1 MLRFND
7 ILERLTS
14 YYPNADIELL
24 KKAYV
29 FSAKVHLG
37 QVRLSGEPYLN
48 HPLEVAGILT
58 QLKLNVASVATGLLH
73 DTMEDTLTTLKEIQ
87 ENFGEETAQLVDGLT
102 KISLISLRSS
112 EERQAENFRK
122 MILAMVKDIRVIL
135 IKLADRLHNMRTL
148 QYQSPEKQSEISQET
163 LDIYAPLAD
172 RLGIDWIKSE
182 LEDLAF
188 QYLYP
193 ENYDKIRR
201 KIAKKEKER
210 TRYIEEVKRT
220 LMKKLYENH
229 IEGEVTGRLKQIYS
243 IYLKMKEQN
252 IDFDQ
257 VYDITAFRVIVHSI
271 KECYDVLG
279 IIHSTWKPIPG
290 KFKDYVGLPK
300 ENMYQSLHTTVIGP
314 YGERIEIQ
322 IRTHEMHKISE
333 EGIAAHWK
341 YKGGKVVEEAE
352 DKRFTWLRQLLE
364 WQRDLKD
371 NREFIESVKVELF
384 PNEVYIFTPK
394 GEVKQFPVGST
405 PIDFAYSIHSDIG
418 NHCVGA
424 KVNSKIVP
432 LRYELRSGDT
442 IEILTSPNQ
451 KPSKDWLKL
460 VKTSRAKAKIRQW
473 FTAEEREKS
482 ITLGKEIL
490 EKELRKYDLQQ
501 AKLMKSGELAKVA
514 NEFSYQGVE
523 DLIAAVGYGKVTAN
537 QVIGKI
543 LPQEKLDQQKEE
555 LQEGRLKH
563 LIQKITRG
571 PKDALLIKGIDNVMV
586 RYAGCCNPVPGDK
599 VVGFI
604 TRGRGVTIHTADCQN
619 AMDDDPHRKVE
630 VEWDSTKE
638 YSYPVPIRIY
648 SEDKK
653 GLLGEI
659 SNSISSNGANIRN
672 ARVDTTEDK
681 KAVSTF
687 EVEIRD
693 LNHLNKVIRAL
704 GKIKGVRQVE
714 RMRVEAPPNLNPQT
728 LLSAK
733 PKSQTNPNPKQSLT
747 AN

>member
-7 ILERLTS
+7 VLERLTS
-14 YYPNADIELL
+14 YQPNADIELL

-58 QLKLNVASVATGLLH
+58 QLKLDVASVATGLLH
-73 DTMEDTLTTLKEIQ
+73 DTVEDTLTTPKEIQ
-87 ENFGEETAQLVDGLT
+87 ENFGEEIAQLVDGLT
-102 KISLISLRSS
+102 KISRMSLRSS
-112 EERQAENFRK
+112 EEHQAENFRK

-148 QYQSPEKQSEISQET
+148 QYQSPEKQMEIAQET
-163 LDIYAPLAD
+163 LDIYAPLAH
-172 RLGIDWIKSE
+172 RLGIEWLKSE

-188 QYLYP
+188 QYLHP
-193 ENYDKIRR
+193 EIYDEIRR

-210 TRYIEEVKRT
+210 ARYIDEVKRT

-229 IEGEVTGRLKQIYS
+229 IEGEVTGRLKQIHS

-257 VYDITAFRVIVHSI
+257 VYDITAFRVIVNSI
-271 KECYDVLG
+271 KACYDVLG
-279 IIHSTWKPIPG
+279 IIHSIWKPIPG
-290 KFKDYVGLPK
+290 KFKDYIGLPK

-322 IRTHEMHKISE
+322 IRTHEMHKIAE

-341 YKGGKVVEEAE
+341 YKEGKLVEEAE

-371 NREFIESVKVELF
+371 NQEFIESLKVDLF

-394 GEVKQFPVGST
+394 GEVRQFPIGST
-405 PIDFAYSIHSDIG
+405 PVDFAYSIHSDIG

-424 KVNSKIVP
+424 KVNGKIVP

-460 VKTSRAKAKIRQW
+460 VKTSRAKTKIRQW
-473 FTAEEREKS
+473 FTVEEREKS
-482 ITLGKEIL
+482 ITLGKDIL

-501 AKLMKSGELAKVA
+501 TKLIKSGELAKVA
-514 NEFSYQGVE
+514 NEFSFQGVE

-537 QVIGKI
+537 QIIGKI
-543 LPQEKLDQQKEE
+543 LPQEKLEQQKEE
-555 LQEGRLKH
+555 LEGGRIKH
-563 LIQKITRG
+563 LIQKITRA
-571 PKDALLIKGIDNVMV
+571 PKDALLIRGIDNVMV

-619 AMDDDPHRKVE
+619 AIDDDPHRKVE

-638 YSYPVPIRIY
+638 YSYPVRIRIY

-653 GLLGEI
+653 GLLAEI
-659 SNSISSNGANIRN
+659 SNSLSSNKANIKN

-681 KAVSTF
+681 KAIGTF

-704 GKIKGVRQVE
+704 EKIKGVHGVE
-714 RMRVEAPPNLNPQT
+714 RMRVETQT
-728 LLSAK
+728 ES
-733 PKSQTNPNPKQSLT
+733 
-747 AN
+747 

>member
-7 ILERLTS
+7 ILERLIS
-14 YYPNADIELL
+14 YNPHADTDLL
-24 KKAYV
+24 RKAYV

-37 QVRLSGEPYLN
+37 QVRLSGEPYLI

-58 QLKLNVASVATGLLH
+58 QLRLDVASVATGLLH
-73 DTMEDTLTTLKEIQ
+73 DTMEDTLTNIKEIQ
-87 ENFGEETAQLVDGLT
+87 ENFGEEIAQLVDGVT
-102 KISLISLRSS
+102 KISQISLRSS
-112 EERQAENFRK
+112 EEGQAENFRK

-148 QYQSPEKQSEISQET
+148 KHHSPEKQMEIAQET
-163 LDIYAPLAD
+163 IDIYAPLAH
-172 RLGIDWIKSE
+172 RLGIDWVKSE

-188 QYLYP
+188 QYIYP
-193 ENYDKIRR
+193 KIYEEIQR

-210 TRYIEEVKRT
+210 ARYIDEVKRT
-220 LMKKLYENH
+220 LMKKLYENR

-243 IYLKMKEQN
+243 IYLKMKDQN

-257 VYDITAFRVIVHSI
+257 VFDITAFRVIVNSI

-279 IIHSTWKPIPG
+279 IIHSLWKPIPG
-290 KFKDYVGLPK
+290 KFKDYIGLSK
-300 ENMYQSLHTTVIGP
+300 ENMYQSLHTSVIGP

-322 IRTHEMHKISE
+322 IRTHEMHRIAE

-341 YKGGKVVEEAE
+341 YKEGKAFEEAD

-371 NREFIESVKVELF
+371 DAEFIESVKVDLF

-394 GEVKQFPVGST
+394 GSVKQFPIGAT
-405 PIDFAYSIHSDIG
+405 PVDFAYSIHSDVG

-424 KVNSKIVP
+424 KVNGKIVP
-432 LRYELRSGDT
+432 LKYVLRSGNT
-442 IEILTSPNQ
+442 VEIMTSPGQ
-451 KPSKDWLKL
+451 KPSKDWLKF

-490 EKELRKYDLQQ
+490 EKELRKYNLQQ
-501 AKLMKSGELAKVA
+501 AKLIKSGDLAKVA
-514 NEFSYQGVE
+514 GEFSFQGVD

-537 QVIGKI
+537 QIIGKI
-543 LPQEKLDQQKEE
+543 LPQERLEQTEVQEE
-555 LQEGRLKH
+555 GHLKR
-563 LIQKITRG
+563 LIQKVTRS
-571 PKDALLIKGIDNVMV
+571 PRDALLIKGIDNVMV

-604 TRGRGVTIHTADCQN
+604 TRGRGVTIHSADCQN
-619 AMDDDPHRKVE
+619 AMDDDPNRKVE

-638 YSYPVPIRIY
+638 YIYPVRIRIH

-653 GLLGEI
+653 GLLAEI
-659 SNSISSNGANIRN
+659 SHSFSSREANIKN
-672 ARVDTTEDK
+672 AKVETTEDK

-693 LNHLNKVIRAL
+693 LNHLNKVIKTL
-704 GKIKGVRQVE
+704 EKIKGIYRVE
-714 RMRVEAPPNLNPQT
+714 RLRLEAE
-728 LLSAK
+728 A
-733 PKSQTNPNPKQSLT
+733 QS
-747 AN
+747 

>member
-7 ILERLTS
+7 ILERLIS
-14 YYPNADIELL
+14 YQPNADIELL

-58 QLKLNVASVATGLLH
+58 QLRLDAASVATGLLH
-73 DTMEDTLTTLKEIQ
+73 DTVEDTLTTLEEIL
-87 ENFGEETAQLVDGLT
+87 ENFGEEIAQLVDGLT

-148 QYQSPEKQSEISQET
+148 KYHSPDRQLDISQET

-188 QYLYP
+188 QYLHP
-193 ENYDKIRR
+193 EIYDEIRR

-210 TRYIEEVKRT
+210 IRYIDEVKRT
-220 LMKKLYENH
+220 LMKKLYENR
-229 IEGEVTGRLKQIYS
+229 IEGEVSGRLKQIYS
-243 IYLKMKEQN
+243 IYLKMKDQN
-252 IDFDQ
+252 LDFDQ
-257 VYDITAFRVIVHSI
+257 VYDITAFRVIVSSI

-279 IIHSTWKPIPG
+279 IIHSIWKPIPG
-290 KFKDYVGLPK
+290 KFKDYIGLPK

-322 IRTHEMHKISE
+322 IRTHEMHKIAE

-341 YKGGKVVEEAE
+341 YKRGKVLEEAD

-371 NREFIESVKVELF
+371 NREFIESVKVDLF

-394 GEVKQFPVGST
+394 GEVKQFPIGST

-424 KVNSKIVP
+424 KVNNKIVP
-432 LRYELRSGDT
+432 LKYELRSGDT

-490 EKELRKYDLQQ
+490 DKELRKYNLQQ

-514 NEFSYQGVE
+514 SDFSYQGVD

-537 QVIGKI
+537 QIIGKI
-543 LPQEKLDQQKEE
+543 LPQEKLEQQKEE

-571 PKDALLIKGIDNVMV
+571 PKDAILIKGIDNVMV

-638 YSYPVPIRIY
+638 YSYPVRIRIY

-659 SNSISSNGANIRN
+659 SSSISSNGANIKN

-681 KAVSTF
+681 KAISTF

-693 LNHLNKVIRAL
+693 LNHLTKVMRAL

-714 RMRVEAPPNLNPQT
+714 RMRTETPAEA
-728 LLSAK
+728 
-733 PKSQTNPNPKQSLT
+733 
-747 AN
+747 

>member
-14 YYPNADIELL
+14 YNPNADTDLL
-24 KKAYV
+24 RKAYV
-29 FSAKVHLG
+29 FTAKVHLG

-58 QLKLNVASVATGLLH
+58 QLKLDVASVATGLLH
-73 DTMEDTLTTLKEIQ
+73 DTVEDTLTTLKEIQ
-87 ENFGEETAQLVDGLT
+87 ENFGEEIARLVDGLT
-102 KISLISLRSS
+102 KISQIALRSS
-112 EERQAENFRK
+112 EEHQAENFRK

-135 IKLADRLHNMRTL
+135 IKLSDRLHNMRTL
-148 QYQSPEKQSEISQET
+148 KYQTPEKQIEIAQET
-163 LDIYAPLAD
+163 LDIYAPLAH
-172 RLGIDWIKSE
+172 RLGIDWIKAE
-182 LEDLAF
+182 LQGLAF
-188 QYLYP
+188 QYLHADIY
-193 ENYDKIRR
+193 EEIQR

-210 TRYIEEVKRT
+210 ARYIDEVKRT
-220 LMKKLYENH
+220 LMRKLYENR
-229 IEGEVTGRLKQIYS
+229 ITGEVTGRLKQIYS
-243 IYLKMKEQN
+243 IYLKMKDQN

-257 VYDITAFRVIVHSI
+257 VYDITAFRVVVNSI

-279 IIHSTWKPIPG
+279 IIHSLWKPIPG

-322 IRTHEMHKISE
+322 IRTQEMHKIAE

-341 YKGGKVVEEAE
+341 YKEGKVFEKE
-352 DKRFTWLRQLLE
+352 DDKQFTWLRQLLE

-371 NREFIESVKVELF
+371 DREFIESVKVDLF

-394 GEVKQFPVGST
+394 GAVRQFPIGAT
-405 PIDFAYSIHSDIG
+405 PIDFAYSIHSDVG

-424 KVNSKIVP
+424 KVNGKIVP
-432 LRYELRSGDT
+432 LRYELRNGDT
-442 IEILTSPNQ
+442 VEILTSPNQ
-451 KPSKDWLKL
+451 KPSKDWLKF
-460 VKTSRAKAKIRQW
+460 VKTSRAKTKIRQW

-482 ITLGKEIL
+482 MSLGREIL

-501 AKLMKSGELAKVA
+501 AKLIKSGELAKVA
-514 NEFSYQGVE
+514 NEFSFQGVE
-523 DLIAAVGYGKVTAN
+523 DLIAAVGYGKMTAN
-537 QVIGKI
+537 QIIGKI
-543 LPQEKLDQQKEE
+543 LPQEELEQQREE
-555 LQEGRLKH
+555 LREGRFKSLV
-563 LIQKITRG
+563 QKITRS

-599 VVGFI
+599 VIGFI

-638 YSYPVPIRIY
+638 YSYPVRIRVY

-653 GLLGEI
+653 GLLAEI
-659 SNSISSNGANIRN
+659 SQSLSSNKANIKN
-672 ARVDTTEDK
+672 AKVDTTEDK

-693 LNHLNKVIRAL
+693 LNHLNKVIRSIE
-704 GKIKGVRQVE
+704 KIKGIHRVE
-714 RMRVEAPPNLNPQT
+714 RMREEVQAEA
-728 LLSAK
+728 
-733 PKSQTNPNPKQSLT
+733 
-747 AN
+747 

>member
-7 ILERLTS
+7 IVERLTA
-14 YYPNADIELL
+14 YNPNADTDLL

-29 FSAKVHLG
+29 FSAKVHVG

-58 QLKLNVASVATGLLH
+58 QLRVDVASVATGLLH
-73 DTMEDTLTTLKEIQ
+73 DTVEDTLTTLNEIQ
-87 ENFGEETAQLVDGLT
+87 ENFGEEIAQLVDGLT

-112 EERQAENFRK
+112 EEHQAENFRK

-148 QYQSPEKQSEISQET
+148 EYHKPERQAEIAQET
-163 LDIYAPLAD
+163 LDIYAPLAH

-193 ENYDKIRR
+193 EIYEEIRR

-210 TRYIEEVKRT
+210 ARYIDEVKRT

-257 VYDITAFRVIVHSI
+257 VYDITAFRVVVNSI

-279 IIHSTWKPIPG
+279 IIHSLWKPIPG
-290 KFKDYVGLPK
+290 KFKDYIGLPK
-300 ENMYQSLHTTVIGP
+300 ENMYQSLHTTAIGP

-322 IRTHEMHKISE
+322 IRTSEMHKIAE

-341 YKGGKVVEEAE
+341 YKEGKVVEEAE

-371 NREFIESVKVELF
+371 DREFIESVKVDLF

-394 GEVKQFPVGST
+394 GSVKPFPIGST
-405 PIDFAYSIHSDIG
+405 PIDFAYSIHSDVG
-418 NHCVGA
+418 NHCSGA
-424 KVNSKIVP
+424 KVNGKIVP

-442 IEILTSPNQ
+442 VEILTSPNQ

-460 VKTSRAKAKIRQW
+460 VKTSRAKTKIRQW

-501 AKLMKSGELAKVA
+501 PKLIKSGELAKVA
-514 NEFSYQGVE
+514 SEFSFLGVD

-537 QVIGKI
+537 QIIGKI
-543 LPQEKLDQQKEE
+543 LPQEKLEQQKEE
-555 LQEGRLKH
+555 LIEGRFKH
-563 LIQKITRG
+563 LIHRITRSS
-571 PKDALLIKGIDNVMV
+571 KDALLIKGIDNVMV

-619 AMDDDPHRKVE
+619 AMDEDPHRKVE

-638 YSYPVPIRIY
+638 YSYPVRVRIY

-653 GLLGEI
+653 GLLAEI
-659 SNSISSNGANIRN
+659 SNSISNHKANIKN

-681 KAVSTF
+681 KAISTF

-704 GKIKGVRQVE
+704 EKIKGVQRVE
-714 RMRVEAPPNLNPQT
+714 RLRIEVLAEA
-728 LLSAK
+728 
-733 PKSQTNPNPKQSLT
+733 
-747 AN
+747 

>member
-14 YYPNADIELL
+14 YHPNADIELL

-37 QVRLSGEPYLN
+37 QTRLSGEPYLN

-58 QLKLNVASVATGLLH
+58 QLKLDVASVATGLLH
-73 DTMEDTLTTLKEIQ
+73 DTVEDTLTTPKEIQ
-87 ENFGEETAQLVDGLT
+87 ENFGEEIAQLVDGLT

-112 EERQAENFRK
+112 EEHQAENFRK

-148 QYQSPEKQSEISQET
+148 KYQSPEKQTEIAQET

-188 QYLYP
+188 QYLHP
-193 ENYDKIRR
+193 EIYDEIRR

-229 IEGEVTGRLKQIYS
+229 TQGEVTGRLKQIYS
-243 IYLKMKEQN
+243 IYLKMKDQN

-257 VYDITAFRVIVHSI
+257 VYDITAFRVIVNSI
-271 KECYDVLG
+271 KACYDVLG
-279 IIHSTWKPIPG
+279 IIHSIWKPIPG
-290 KFKDYVGLPK
+290 KFKDYIGLPK

-322 IRTHEMHKISE
+322 IRTHEMHKIAE
-333 EGIAAHWK
+333 EGIASHWK
-341 YKGGKVVEEAE
+341 YKEGKVVEEAE

-371 NREFIESVKVELF
+371 NREFIESVKVDLF

-473 FTAEEREKS
+473 FTVEEREKS

-490 EKELRKYDLQQ
+490 EKELQKYDLQQ
-501 AKLMKSGELAKVA
+501 AKLIKSGDLAKVA

-537 QVIGKI
+537 QIIGKI
-543 LPQEKLDQQKEE
+543 LPQEKLEQQKEE
-555 LQEGRLKH
+555 LEEGRFKH
-563 LIQKITRG
+563 LIQKITRA

-619 AMDDDPHRKVE
+619 VLDDDPHRKVE

-638 YSYPVPIRIY
+638 YSYPVRIRIY

-653 GLLGEI
+653 GLLAEI
-659 SNSISSNGANIRN
+659 SKSISSNEANIKN
-672 ARVDTTEDK
+672 AMVDTTEDK
-681 KAVSTF
+681 NAISTF

-704 GKIKGVRQVE
+704 GKIKGVHQVE
-714 RMRVEAPPNLNPQT
+714 RMRVETQAE
-728 LLSAK
+728 S
-733 PKSQTNPNPKQSLT
+733 
-747 AN
+747 

>member
-7 ILERLTS
+7 ILERLTA
-14 YYPNADIELL
+14 YNPNADTDLL

-29 FSAKVHLG
+29 FSAKVHVG

-58 QLKLNVASVATGLLH
+58 QLRVDVASVATGLLH
-73 DTMEDTLTTLKEIQ
+73 DTVEDTLTTLNEIQ
-87 ENFGEETAQLVDGLT
+87 ENFGEEIAQLVDGLT

-112 EERQAENFRK
+112 EEHQAENFRK

-148 QYQSPEKQSEISQET
+148 EYHKPERQAEIAQET
-163 LDIYAPLAD
+163 LDIYAPLAH

-193 ENYDKIRR
+193 EIYEEIRR

-210 TRYIEEVKRT
+210 ARYIDEVKRT

-257 VYDITAFRVIVHSI
+257 VYDITAFRVVVNSI

-279 IIHSTWKPIPG
+279 IIHSLWKPIPG
-290 KFKDYVGLPK
+290 KFKDYIGLPK
-300 ENMYQSLHTTVIGP
+300 ENMYQSLHTTAIGP

-322 IRTHEMHKISE
+322 IRTSEMHKIAE

-341 YKGGKVVEEAE
+341 YKEGKVVEEAE

-371 NREFIESVKVELF
+371 DREFIESVKVDLF
-384 PNEVYIFTPK
+384 PHEVYIFTPK
-394 GEVKQFPVGST
+394 GAVKPFPIGST
-405 PIDFAYSIHSDIG
+405 PVDFAYSIHSDVG
-418 NHCVGA
+418 NHCSGA
-424 KVNSKIVP
+424 KVNGKIVP

-442 IEILTSPNQ
+442 VEILTSPNQ

-460 VKTSRAKAKIRQW
+460 VKTSRAKTKIRQW

-501 AKLMKSGELAKVA
+501 AKLIKSGELAKVA
-514 NEFSYQGVE
+514 SEFSFLGVD
-523 DLIAAVGYGKVTAN
+523 DLIAAVGYGKLTAN
-537 QVIGKI
+537 QIIGKI
-543 LPQEKLDQQKEE
+543 LPQEKLEQQKEE
-555 LQEGRLKH
+555 LIEGRFKH
-563 LIQKITRG
+563 LIHRITRS

-619 AMDDDPHRKVE
+619 AMDEDPHRKVE

-638 YSYPVPIRIY
+638 YSYPVRVRIY

-653 GLLGEI
+653 GLLAEI
-659 SNSISSNGANIRN
+659 SNSISNHKANIKN

-681 KAVSTF
+681 KAISTF

-693 LNHLNKVIRAL
+693 LNHLNKVIKAL
-704 GKIKGVRQVE
+704 EKIKGVQRVE
-714 RMRVEAPPNLNPQT
+714 RLRIEVLAEA
-728 LLSAK
+728 
-733 PKSQTNPNPKQSLT
+733 
-747 AN
+747 

>member
-58 QLKLNVASVATGLLH
+58 QLKLDVASVATGLLH
-73 DTMEDTLTTLKEIQ
+73 DTVEDTLTTLKEIQ

-148 QYQSPEKQSEISQET
+148 QYQSSEKQSDISQET

-172 RLGIDWIKSE
+172 RLGIDWVKSE

-193 ENYDKIRR
+193 ENYDEIRR

-243 IYLKMKEQN
+243 IYLKMEEQN

-279 IIHSTWKPIPG
+279 IIHSIWKPIPG

-341 YKGGKVVEEAE
+341 YKGGKVVEEAD

-371 NREFIESVKVELF
+371 NREFIESVKVDLF

-432 LRYELRSGDT
+432 LRYQLRSGDT

-563 LIQKITRG
+563 LLQKITHG

-638 YSYPVPIRIY
+638 YSYPVRIRIY

-659 SNSISSNGANIRN
+659 SNSISSNKADIKN

-714 RMRVEAPPNLNPQT
+714 RMRVEAPAE
-728 LLSAK
+728 S
-733 PKSQTNPNPKQSLT
+733 
-747 AN
+747 

>member
-14 YYPNADIELL
+14 YHPNADIELL

-58 QLKLNVASVATGLLH
+58 QLRLDVASVATGLLH
-73 DTMEDTLTTLKEIQ
+73 DTVEDTLTTPKEIQ
-87 ENFGEETAQLVDGLT
+87 ENFGEEIAQLVDGLT

-148 QYQSPEKQSEISQET
+148 KYQSLEKQSEVSQET

-188 QYLYP
+188 QYLHP
-193 ENYDKIRR
+193 EIYDEIRR

-210 TRYIEEVKRT
+210 ARYIEEVKRT
-220 LMKKLYENH
+220 LMKKLYENR

-257 VYDITAFRVIVHSI
+257 VYDITAFRVIVQSI
-271 KECYDVLG
+271 KGCYDVLG
-279 IIHSTWKPIPG
+279 IIHSIWKPIPG

-322 IRTHEMHKISE
+322 IRTHEMHKIAE

-371 NREFIESVKVELF
+371 NREFIESVKVDLF

-460 VKTSRAKAKIRQW
+460 AKTSRAKAKIRQW

-563 LIQKITRG
+563 LLQKITRG

-638 YSYPVPIRIY
+638 YSYPVRIRIY

-659 SNSISSNGANIRN
+659 SNSISSTGANIKN

-714 RMRVEAPPNLNPQT
+714 RMRVETPAE
-728 LLSAK
+728 A
-733 PKSQTNPNPKQSLT
+733 
-747 AN
+747 

>member
-58 QLKLNVASVATGLLH
+58 QLKLDVASVATGLLH
-73 DTMEDTLTTLKEIQ
+73 DTVEDTLTTLEEIQ

-193 ENYDKIRR
+193 ENHDEIRR
-201 KIAKKEKER
+201 KIVKKEKER
-210 TRYIEEVKRT
+210 SRYIEEVKRT
-220 LMKKLYENH
+220 LMKKLYENR

-257 VYDITAFRVIVHSI
+257 VYDITAFRVIVQSI

-279 IIHSTWKPIPG
+279 IIHSIWKPIPG
-290 KFKDYVGLPK
+290 KFKDYIGLPK

-322 IRTHEMHKISE
+322 IRTHEMHKIAE

-371 NREFIESVKVELF
+371 NREFIESVKVDLF

-490 EKELRKYDLQQ
+490 EKELRKYNLQQ

-563 LIQKITRG
+563 LIQKITHG

-586 RYAGCCNPVPGDK
+586 RYARCCNPVPGDK

-638 YSYPVPIRIY
+638 YSYPVRIRIH

-659 SNSISSNGANIRN
+659 SNSISSNGADIKN

-681 KAVSTF
+681 KAISTF

-693 LNHLNKVIRAL
+693 LNHLNKVMRAL

-714 RMRVEAPPNLNPQT
+714 RMRVETPT
-728 LLSAK
+728 ES
-733 PKSQTNPNPKQSLT
+733 
-747 AN
+747 

>member
-14 YYPNADIELL
+14 YNPTADTDLL

-58 QLKLNVASVATGLLH
+58 QLKLDVASVATGLLH
-73 DTMEDTLTTLKEIQ
+73 DTVEDTLTTLEEIR
-87 ENFGEETAQLVDGLT
+87 ENFGDEIAQLVGGLT
-102 KISLISLRSS
+102 KISQIPLRSF
-112 EERQAENFRK
+112 EEGQAENFRK

-135 IKLADRLHNMRTL
+135 VKLADRLHNMRTL
-148 QYQSPEKQSEISQET
+148 KYHSAEKREEIAQET
-163 LDIYAPLAD
+163 LDIYAPLAN

-188 QYLYP
+188 QYLHLDIY
-193 ENYDKIRR
+193 EEIQR

-210 TRYIEEVKRT
+210 SRYIDEVKRT

-229 IEGEVTGRLKQIYS
+229 IEGEVAGRLKQIYS
-243 IYLKMKEQN
+243 IYIKMKDQK

-257 VYDITAFRVIVHSI
+257 VYDITAFRVIVNTI

-279 IIHSTWKPIPG
+279 IIHSLWKPIPG
-290 KFKDYVGLPK
+290 KFKDYIGLPK
-300 ENMYQSLHTTVIGP
+300 ENMYQSLHTAVIGP

-322 IRTHEMHKISE
+322 IRTQEMHKIAE

-341 YKGGKVVEEAE
+341 YKEGKAFEEAD

-371 NREFIESVKVELF
+371 DAEFIESVKVDLF
-384 PNEVYIFTPK
+384 PHEVYVFTPK
-394 GEVKQFPVGST
+394 GAVKQFPIGAT
-405 PIDFAYSIHSDIG
+405 PVDFAYSIHSDIG
-418 NHCVGA
+418 NHCSGA
-424 KVNSKIVP
+424 KVNGKIVP

-442 IEILTSPNQ
+442 VEIMTLPNQ
-451 KPSKDWLKL
+451 KPSKDWLKY
-460 VKTSRAKAKIRQW
+460 VKTSRAKTKIRQW
-473 FTAEEREKS
+473 FTNEEREKS
-482 ITLGKEIL
+482 INLGKEIL

-501 AKLMKSGELAKVA
+501 AKLTKSGDLAKVA
-514 NEFSYQGVE
+514 NEFSFQGVD

-537 QVIGKI
+537 QIIGKI
-543 LPQEKLDQQKEE
+543 LPQERLEQLREEQK
-555 LQEGRLKH
+555 QGRLKD
-563 LIQKITRG
+563 LLKKITRS
-571 PKDALLIKGIDNVMV
+571 PKDALLIKGVDNVMV
-586 RYAGCCNPVPGDK
+586 RYAGCCNPLPGDK

-604 TRGRGVTIHTADCQN
+604 TRGRGVTIHAADCQN

-638 YSYPVPIRIY
+638 YSYPVRIRIY

-653 GLLGEI
+653 GLLAEI
-659 SNSISSNGANIRN
+659 SSSISSNEANITN

-681 KAVSTF
+681 NAVSTF
-687 EVEIRD
+687 EMEIRD
-693 LNHLNKVIRAL
+693 LNHLKKVIKGL
-704 GKIKGVRQVE
+704 EKIKGINRVE
-714 RMRVEAPPNLNPQT
+714 RI
-728 LLSAK
+728 K
-733 PKSQTNPNPKQSLT
+733 I
-747 AN
+747 

>member
-14 YYPNADIELL
+14 YNPNADIELL

-58 QLKLNVASVATGLLH
+58 QLRLDVASVATGLLH
-73 DTMEDTLTTLKEIQ
+73 DTVEDTLTTLEEIQQNFGKEI
-87 ENFGEETAQLVDGLT
+87 AQLVDGLT

-112 EERQAENFRK
+112 EENQAENFRK

-148 QYQSPEKQSEISQET
+148 EYHHPEKQVRIAQET
-163 LDIYAPLAD
+163 LDIYAPLAH
-172 RLGIDWIKSE
+172 RLGIDWIRSE
-182 LEDLAF
+182 LENLAF
-188 QYLYP
+188 RYLHPQIY
-193 ENYDKIRR
+193 EEIQR
-201 KIAKKEKER
+201 KIAKREKER

-229 IEGEVTGRLKQIYS
+229 IEGEVNGRLKQIYS
-243 IYLKMKEQN
+243 IYLKMKDQN
-252 IDFDQ
+252 LDFDQ
-257 VYDITAFRVIVHSI
+257 VYDITAFRVIVNAI

-279 IIHSTWKPIPG
+279 IIHSLWKPIPG

-322 IRTHEMHKISE
+322 IRTHEMHRIAE

-341 YKGGKVVEEAE
+341 YKEGKVVEEAE

-371 NREFIESVKVELF
+371 DAEFIESVKVDLF
-384 PNEVYIFTPK
+384 PHEVYVFTPK
-394 GEVKQFPVGST
+394 GAVKQFPLGASPV
-405 PIDFAYSIHSDIG
+405 DFAYSIHSDVG
-418 NHCVGA
+418 NHCSGA
-424 KVNSKIVP
+424 KVNGKIVP

-442 IEILTSPNQ
+442 IEIMTSPNQ
-451 KPSKDWLKL
+451 KPSKDWLKF
-460 VKTSRAKAKIRQW
+460 VKTARAKTKIRQW
-473 FTAEEREKS
+473 FTIEEREKS
-482 ITLGKEIL
+482 INLGKEIL
-490 EKELRKYDLQQ
+490 EKEFRKYDLQQ
-501 AKLMKSGELAKVA
+501 AKLIKTGDLAKVA
-514 NEFSYQGVE
+514 NEFSYQGVD

-537 QVIGKI
+537 QIIGKI
-543 LPQEKLDQQKEE
+543 LPQERLEQQREE
-555 LQEGRLKH
+555 HEEGRLKG
-563 LIQKITRG
+563 LIKKITRA

-586 RYAGCCNPVPGDK
+586 RYAGCCNPLPGDR

-604 TRGRGVTIHTADCQN
+604 TRGRGVTIHAADCQN
-619 AMDDDPHRKVE
+619 AMDDDPNRKVE
-630 VEWDSTKE
+630 VEWDSTKG
-638 YSYPVPIRIY
+638 YSYPVRIQIY
-648 SEDKK
+648 SDDKK
-653 GLLGEI
+653 GLLAEI
-659 SNSISSNGANIRN
+659 SNSISANEANIRN

-681 KAVSTF
+681 KAISTF

-693 LNHLNKVIRAL
+693 LNHLKKVIRAL
-704 GKIKGVRQVE
+704 EKIKGVQRAE
-714 RMRVEAPPNLNPQT
+714 RVRLDVQT
-728 LLSAK
+728 ES
-733 PKSQTNPNPKQSLT
+733 
-747 AN
+747 

>member
-7 ILERLTS
+7 ILERLTA
-14 YYPNADIELL
+14 YNPNADTDLL

-29 FSAKVHLG
+29 FSAKVHVG

-58 QLKLNVASVATGLLH
+58 QLRVDVASVATGLLH
-73 DTMEDTLTTLKEIQ
+73 DTVEDTLTTLNEIQ
-87 ENFGEETAQLVDGLT
+87 ENFGEEIAQLVDGLT

-112 EERQAENFRK
+112 EEHQAENFRK

-148 QYQSPEKQSEISQET
+148 EYHKPERQAEIAQET
-163 LDIYAPLAD
+163 LDIYAPLAH

-193 ENYDKIRR
+193 EIYEEIRR

-210 TRYIEEVKRT
+210 ARYIDEVKRT

-257 VYDITAFRVIVHSI
+257 VYDITAFRVVVNSI

-279 IIHSTWKPIPG
+279 IIHSLWKPIPG
-290 KFKDYVGLPK
+290 KFKDYIGLPK
-300 ENMYQSLHTTVIGP
+300 ENMYQSLHTTAIGP

-322 IRTHEMHKISE
+322 IRTSEMHKIAE

-341 YKGGKVVEEAE
+341 YKEGKVVEEAE

-371 NREFIESVKVELF
+371 DREFIESVKVDLF

-394 GEVKQFPVGST
+394 GAVKPFPIGST
-405 PIDFAYSIHSDIG
+405 PIDFAYSIHSDVG
-418 NHCVGA
+418 NHCSGA

-442 IEILTSPNQ
+442 VEILTSPNQ

-460 VKTSRAKAKIRQW
+460 VKTSRAKTKIRQW

-501 AKLMKSGELAKVA
+501 AKLIKSGELAKVA
-514 NEFSYQGVE
+514 SEFSFQGVD

-537 QVIGKI
+537 QIIGKI
-543 LPQEKLDQQKEE
+543 LPQEKLEQQKEE
-555 LQEGRLKH
+555 LIEGRFKH
-563 LIQKITRG
+563 LIQKITRS

-599 VVGFI
+599 VMGFI

-619 AMDDDPHRKVE
+619 AMDEDPHRKVE

-638 YSYPVPIRIY
+638 YSYPVRVRIY

-653 GLLGEI
+653 GLLAEI
-659 SNSISSNGANIRN
+659 SNSISNHKANIKN

-681 KAVSTF
+681 KAISTF

-704 GKIKGVRQVE
+704 EKIKGVQRVE
-714 RMRVEAPPNLNPQT
+714 RLRIEVLAEA
-728 LLSAK
+728 
-733 PKSQTNPNPKQSLT
+733 
-747 AN
+747 